1 MSEPTKKTINVQSS
15 VVIKKSQDFKQVTHK
30 ATAGLSEADAIE
42 RFTIGNIEDD
52 EKEKE
57 DNPET

>member
-15 VVIKKSQDFKQVTHK
+15 VVIKKSQDFKQVAHK

-52 EKEKE
+52 GQEK

>member
-52 EKEKE
+52 EKEE